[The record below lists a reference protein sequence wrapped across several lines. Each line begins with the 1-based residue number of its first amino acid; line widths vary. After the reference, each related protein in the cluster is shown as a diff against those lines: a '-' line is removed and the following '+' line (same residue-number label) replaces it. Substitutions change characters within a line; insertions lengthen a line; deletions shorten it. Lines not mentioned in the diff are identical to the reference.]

1 MSKRTNILSAFFNS
15 ASDANE
21 FLEAAKQE
29 KIERDFQNW
38 VENNKGE
45 LIVLDSVNEMCFQSL
60 SPNAFEMWEKVKD
73 ELIANRSKLK
83 LYDYKG

>member
-1 MSKRTNILSAFFNS
+1 MSNRTNILQNFFNS

-21 FLEAAKQE
+21 FLEVTKQE
-29 KIERDFQNW
+29 KIEKDFQKW

-45 LIVLDSVNEMCFQSL
+45 LIVLDSVNEMCIQSL
-60 SPNAFEMWEKVKD
+60 SLETYEMWGKVKD

-83 LYDYKG
+83 LYDWKG